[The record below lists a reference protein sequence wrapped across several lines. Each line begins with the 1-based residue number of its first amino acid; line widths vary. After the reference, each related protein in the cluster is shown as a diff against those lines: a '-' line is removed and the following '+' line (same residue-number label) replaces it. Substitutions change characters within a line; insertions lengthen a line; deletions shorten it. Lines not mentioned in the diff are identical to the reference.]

1 MKFIS
6 AKSTLMMLT
15 GLLCAAVVLPACG
28 KKEQKEDKPP
38 VETQVEETTPVAEPT
53 EAEKLQASCD
63 GGAAADCGTL
73 GMMYEKGEGGVA
85 KDEAMALSLYNKGC
99 EGGDA
104 KSCDVAGTWTMKG
117 GDDAGAFALYKK
129 SCDSGYGEGCLHLG
143 MLYEKGKGA
152 PQDDNAAL
160 AAFKKACAAGVEKAC
175 EKEAAK

>member
-73 GMMYEKGEGGVA
+73 AMMYEKGEGGVA

-175 EKEAAK
+175 QKEAEK